1 MHKHPRTT
9 TRPWLTLVGVVV
21 CAAAL
26 AVAAFVLKVSP
37 ALIGGTSSGKMP
49 AFTSLAGARTIV
61 LPPGVASATRDLID
75 RMTVHHTESGAMAG
89 GQRVDA
95 RLIGQWHEARHISG
109 PYHGAEAAAYHFIIL
124 PDGTVQ
130 AGRPLNVEGSG
141 TRNMDDN
148 RRSIGV
154 ALVGDFSSKT
164 NHGQLVPGRP
174 TAAQL
179 RALTGL
185 TLWAFAT
192 FHFGPAQVHGHRE
205 VAASDCPGNRFD
217 LNALRRRL
225 AAAQRSGERGV
236 TPPIVLV
243 R

>member
-1 MHKHPRTT
+1 MHSQVRTPARPRL
-9 TRPWLTLVGVVV
+9 RLVGIVAGVV
-21 CAAAL
+21 AF
-26 AVAAFVLKVSP
+26 AVAAVVLKTP
-37 ALIGGTSSGKMP
+37 AVHGTSSGKMP

-61 LPPGVASATRDLID
+61 LPAGVASAKRTLID
-75 RMTVHHTESGAMAG
+75 RMTVHHTESGSTAG
-89 GQRVDA
+89 SQRVDA
-95 RLIGQWHEARHISG
+95 KLIGQWHEARHISG
-109 PYHGAEAAAYHFIIL
+109 PYHGAQAAAYHFIIL

-141 TRNMDDN
+141 TMNMDDN

-164 NHGQLVPGRP
+164 NHGQLTPSRP

-185 TLWAFAT
+185 ALWAFAT

-217 LNALRRRL
+217 LNALRKRL
-225 AAAQRSGERGV
+225 AAAQRSGQRGV